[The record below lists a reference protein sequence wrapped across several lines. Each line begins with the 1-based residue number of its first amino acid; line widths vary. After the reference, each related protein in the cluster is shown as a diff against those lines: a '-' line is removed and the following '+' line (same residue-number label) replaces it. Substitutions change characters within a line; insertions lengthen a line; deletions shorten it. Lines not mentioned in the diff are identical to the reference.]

1 MSMTMDLLT
10 EIRAAFPAAP
20 YPGDVSLSDCRS
32 NECEW
37 SVRSLR
43 GKSWMQL
50 RVEDVG
56 GDGAFLSVRAFRY
69 YLPGLLCVALQH
81 PDATHLAS
89 EINARFVVL
98 ARAPP
103 AATEVVLETVLRL
116 SLRQRG
122 VIARFLLWLNEQGWQ
137 APVLI
142 EAALRAVRD
151 GQVIPVIYE
160 ELMRWC
166 RSRETSIGA

>member
-1 MSMTMDLLT
+1 
-10 EIRAAFPAAP
+10 
-20 YPGDVSLSDCRS
+20 
-32 NECEW
+32 
-37 SVRSLR
+37 
-43 GKSWMQL
+43 MQL
-50 RVEDVG
+50 CVADVG
-56 GDGAFLSVRAFRY
+56 GEGAFHSVRAFRY
-69 YLPGLLCVALQH
+69 YLPGLLWVALQH

-98 ARAPP
+98 DRAPP
-103 AATEVVLETVLRL
+103 TEADVVLETIRRL
-116 SLRQRG
+116 SPRQRG

-160 ELMRWC
+160 DLMRWC
-166 RSRETSIGA
+166 RSRETSIGT